1 MPGSETDTA
10 PLQNRR
16 VHGWAWVGLTL
27 SLALHVWDEASHDF
41 LSLYNPMA
49 LRLRQAAPFLPI
61 PVFSFRVWLA
71 GLIGAVVLLLL
82 LSPFVFRGASWTR
95 GASYLF
101 GALMLVNGF
110 GHILGSIQS
119 SRILAGTYSAPLLV
133 LASLA
138 LLIAVTRAQREARN
152 SQP

>member
-1 MPGSETDTA
+1 MPGRKTDAA
-10 PLQNRR
+10 PFQNRR
-16 VHGWAWVGLTL
+16 IHGLAWLGLIL

-41 LSLYNPMA
+41 LSLYNPIA

-61 PVFSFRVWLA
+61 PVFTFRVWLA

-101 GALMLVNGF
+101 GALMLLNGC
-110 GHILGSIQS
+110 GHILGSIQA

-133 LASLA
+133 LASFA
-138 LLIAVTRAQREARN
+138 LLIAVPRARREARS

>member
-1 MPGSETDTA
+1 MPGSKTDAA
-10 PLQNRR
+10 PFQNRR
-16 VHGWAWVGLTL
+16 IHGWAWLGLTL

-41 LSLYNPMA
+41 LLLYNPIA

-61 PVFSFRVWLA
+61 PVFTFRVWLA

-95 GASYLF
+95 GASYVF
-101 GALMLVNGF
+101 GALMLLNGC

-138 LLIAVTRAQREARN
+138 LLIAVPRARREARS

>member
-1 MPGSETDTA
+1 M
-10 PLQNRR
+10 
-16 VHGWAWVGLTL
+16 GLTV

-41 LSLYNPMA
+41 LSFYNPIA

-61 PVFSFRVWLA
+61 PVFTFRVWLA
-71 GLIGAVVLLLL
+71 GLIGAVVFLLL

-101 GALMLVNGF
+101 GAIMLLNGF

-119 SRILAGTYSAPLLV
+119 SRLLAGTYSAPLLV

-138 LLIAVTRAQREARN
+138 LLIAVPRARHDAQDTGG
-152 SQP
+152 